1 MLNAGG
7 GRVATVVKDQTLDG
21 QPNPHYVVGNE
32 DLVTTRFFCVF
43 PSNSNP
49 VRPHDTHTHHRTHT
63 TAHDTTHAAYDV
75 SARAAYQIPYGLDLS
90 AQLGEWMNQNYP
102 AYGKQHSALS

>member
-1 MLNAGG
+1 MLNA
-7 GRVATVVKDQTLDG
+7 VATVVKDQTLDG

-49 VRPHDTHTHHRTHT
+49 VRPHATHTRHDR
-63 TAHDTTHAAYDV
+63 AHDTTHDKH
-75 SARAAYQIPYGLDLS
+75 ARLTTTFPIRSRTA
-90 AQLGEWMNQNYP
+90 WT
-102 AYGKQHSALS
+102 

>member
-1 MLNAGG
+1 
-7 GRVATVVKDQTLDG
+7 VKDASLDG

-49 VRPHDTHTHHRTHT
+49 VRFTHPTLTVDDHGRPPQAHNTHTRDCWL
-63 TAHDTTHAAYDV
+63 ALQLL
-75 SARAAYQIPYGLDLS
+75 RLQIPYGLDLT
-90 AQLGEWMNQNYP
+90 AQLGTWLNQNYP
-102 AYGKQHSALS
+102 TYAKPN

>member
-1 MLNAGG
+1 MLNA
-7 GRVATVVKDQTLDG
+7 VATVVKDQTLDG

-49 VRPHDTHTHHRTHT
+49 VRPHDTHDRTHDTHDT
-63 TAHDTTHAAYDV
+63 TAHNNT
-75 SARAAYQIPYGLDLS
+75 RGL
-90 AQLGEWMNQNYP
+90 
-102 AYGKQHSALS
+102 